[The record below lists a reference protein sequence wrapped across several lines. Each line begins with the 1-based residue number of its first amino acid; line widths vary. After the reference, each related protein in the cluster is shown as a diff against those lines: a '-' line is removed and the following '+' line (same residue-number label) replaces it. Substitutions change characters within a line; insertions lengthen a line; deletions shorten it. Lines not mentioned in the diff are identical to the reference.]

1 MCAGG
6 LEETTATPRG
16 RISDMYDSSKTQ
28 RPRMEQPEPIQVAS
42 GGEELKAVR
51 ERDKKQQ
58 K

>member
-1 MCAGG
+1 
-6 LEETTATPRG
+6 
-16 RISDMYDSSKTQ
+16 MYDSSKTQ

-42 GGEELKAVR
+42 GGEELKAVK